1 MSLLV
6 FRLPVKV
13 YRAAF
18 TPRLLPHIRVASSS
32 HPFIISTRAMGGG
45 GSKEEGGGK
54 KKSTRKSKETVSV
67 ATTVQS
73 EVAAE
78 KEGGTVSSDEYIE
91 CKVAKASEFGENE

>member
-32 HPFIISTRAMGGG
+32 HPFIRAMGGG
-45 GSKEEGGGK
+45 GSKEEGGK

-78 KEGGTVSSDEYIE
+78 KEDTVSSDEYIE